1 MQNLVARHLARFVAR
16 FVARPVALAC
26 ALASL
31 LALSACE
38 TPRGAGLR
46 SEVLAVQQDSSS
58 DPSVAVADFA
68 VFSVT
73 RASLP
78 ALQAWPRAGPGEGN
92 WITRTEQPASL
103 IIAPGDTLK
112 VTVWDADDNSLL
124 AGAGQ
129 RAAQLQDVLVSSGGV
144 VFLPF
149 VGDVRVSGMSPQSAR
164 DRIQELYA
172 DSSPSAQVQV
182 QVTPG
187 RGNTVSLV
195 SGVTAPGV
203 YPLADRDVTLL
214 NILSEGGGVR
224 PGLVNPQV
232 QLLRANSVYRTSL
245 ARLYDTPSLDTT
257 LVGGDRIVVG
267 EDERYFLSLGA
278 AGSEALH
285 VFPKDR
291 VTALDALSIIG
302 GINDTR
308 ANPQGILIL
317 RDYPRSALR
326 ADLAAGPP
334 QDRVVF
340 TVDLTTADGL
350 FSAGA
355 FQIQSGDLVY
365 ATESPVTAAN
375 TILGLFGT
383 AIGIASRL

>member
-1 MQNLVARHLARFVAR
+1 VWQLPATCGRASTTVTAWPASASI
-16 FVARPVALAC
+16 RPVTAPDRPAP
-26 ALASL
+26 
-31 LALSACE
+31 
-38 TPRGAGLR
+38 TI
-46 SEVLAVQQDSSS
+46 LAVQQGAGGTE
-58 DPSVAVADFA
+58 AVADFA

-73 RASLP
+73 RTSLP
-78 ALQAWPRAGPGEGN
+78 VLQGWPRSGSVTGN
-92 WITRTEQPASL
+92 WINRTEQPASL

-149 VGDVRVSGMSPQSAR
+149 VGDVRVAGMSPQSAR
-164 DRIQELYA
+164 DTIQGLYA
-172 DSSPSAQVQV
+172 DTSPSAQVQV
-182 QVTPG
+182 QVIPG
-187 RGNTVSLV
+187 RGNTISLV
-195 SGVTAPGV
+195 SGVGTPGV
-203 YPLADRDVTLL
+203 YPLSDRDVTLL

-232 QLLRANSVYRTSL
+232 QLLRGNDVYRTSL
-245 ARLYDTPSLDTT
+245 ARLYDNPSLDTT
-257 LVGGDRIVVG
+257 LVGGDRIVVE

-278 AGSEALH
+278 TGTEALH
-285 VFPKDR
+285 IFPKDE

-317 RDYPRSALR
+317 RAYPASAVR
-326 ADLAAGPP
+326 ADLSGPP

-355 FQIQSGDLVY
+355 FRIQPGDLVY

-375 TILGLFGT
+375 TILGLFGS
-383 AIGIASRL
+383 ALGIASRI